1 MNGKEDIE
9 NQVHRRVEL
18 LCHTLKKGA
27 IQPTPVQAPPSAA
40 EESSSSENNTDETN
54 SKKIIYKTFFPLP
67 MQTNYIV
74 EAFPIPHFN
83 HPDTPKLHVLAE
95 LITANILN
103 EEIKEKG
110 GAFDGGIHIDSNGIL
125 SFYSYRDP
133 HLLQTYQSFE
143 KGIQWAS
150 NGEFK

>member
-1 MNGKEDIE
+1 MNGKEDVYD
-9 NQVHRRVEL
+9 QVHRRVEL

-27 IQPTPVQAPPSAA
+27 TPTNQQQNEAPAP
-40 EESSSSENNTDETN
+40 ESSGNATGEN
-54 SKKIIYKTFFPLP
+54 SKEVLYKTFFPLP

-74 EAFPIPHFN
+74 EAFSIPHFT

-95 LITANILN
+95 LITSNILN

-110 GAFDGGIHIDSNGIL
+110 GAFDGGIHIDSNGVL